1 MSKQPATS
9 FLKRFVAFI
18 HILFACVTLI
28 GIGFMYLNSNYG
40 RGLDWIE
47 NETYEQSPEFNK
59 KVQSDISNIF
69 DYIQYQEIFETGGK
83 QFCYRTRN
91 PELQVGD
98 YVYVPVGYN
107 REERAARIVKM
118 KNYVGRFAPY
128 PLEKTKYIKRK
139 ISKEEW
145 VTKGIKI
152 QI

>member
-1 MSKQPATS
+1 MFSRWSAKLRKGTVRNAQGNPA
-9 FLKRFVAFI
+9 
-18 HILFACVTLI
+18 
-28 GIGFMYLNSNYG
+28 Y
-40 RGLDWIE
+40 DW
-47 NETYEQSPEFNK
+47 
-59 KVQSDISNIF
+59 KVQELWE
-69 DYIQYQEIFETGGK
+69 DYPAPDYDAVHTYCSVIFETGGK

-118 KNYVGRFAPY
+118 ENYVGRFAPY
-128 PLEKTKYIKRK
+128 PLEKTKYIERK